1 MLNEATCIPS
11 FFCFLFCYVNHR
23 PIAKEK
29 EKEKEKHATREGLE
43 AGYPEPSE
51 EQKVRAVAYVCD
63 SYCTFVAS
71 FFRSSFL
78 ACFLSFLSFLSFFR
92 SPSLTHASLSYPPRR
107 ASAVLPCL
115 ALLRFRSTPL
125 RCVALCVV
133 MLW

>member
-11 FFCFLFCYVNHR
+11 FFFCFLFCYVNHR

-29 EKEKEKHATREGLE
+29 EKKEKHATREGLE

-78 ACFLSFLSFLSFFR
+78 AFFLCFLACFLAFFR
-92 SPSLTHASLSYPPRR
+92 AS
-107 ASAVLPCL
+107 VLPF
-115 ALLRFRSTPL
+115 FRMSQG
-125 RCVALCVV
+125 
-133 MLW
+133 

>member
-1 MLNEATCIPS
+1 MYPIVFLL
-11 FFCFLFCYVNHR
+11 LFCYVNHR

-29 EKEKEKHATREGLE
+29 EKKEKHATREGLE
-43 AGYPEPSE
+43 AEYPEPSRK
-51 EQKVRAVAYVCD
+51 QKVRAVAYVCD

-71 FFRSSFL
+71 FF
-78 ACFLSFLSFLSFFR
+78 LSFFL
-92 SPSLTHASLSYPPRR
+92 SPSLTLASPSYPPRR
-107 ASAVLPCL
+107 GSAVLPCL

>member
-1 MLNEATCIPS
+1 MLKEATCIPS
-11 FFCFLFCYVNHR
+11 FFFLLFCYVNHR

-29 EKEKEKHATREGLE
+29 EKKEKHATREGLK

-78 ACFLSFLSFLSFFR
+78 PSFLSCLLSFFL
-92 SPSLTHASLSYPPRR
+92 SL
-107 ASAVLPCL
+107 
-115 ALLRFRSTPL
+115 FRSFAH
-125 RCVALCVV
+125 RH
-133 MLW
+133 